1 MNQDQIENVFLAF
14 ANHSFRANPENLRK
28 VFHEIEQHFC
38 TDEKEFSRARAM
50 AGLIITLAKIKNP
63 VSAGEQT
70 KKILPPELNFFQQA
84 AINTAFEAIYGYRDD
99 YCESSC
105 FYGGRRKRWEYDIF
119 TGATRINC
127 LECEQLEFVEIL
139 EQIINGYD
147 YLEMYEFK
155 SLITS
160 GRDWIKTI
168 VSLFNSGGETDIKEI
183 TVLQFPEV
191 LGLEAPTVKGAFTG
205 YLRIIMAYSLS
216 KFLMQRKNNRLR
228 LRQCAWCGKFD
239 VSGKARP
246 RINPKTKEPFLAFC
260 GGTSCKDH
268 YYRDRRKEEKY
279 STADMRDYHSK

>member
-28 VFHEIEQHFC
+28 VFHEIEQHFY
-38 TDEKEFSRARAM
+38 TDEKEFTRARAM

-63 VSAGEQT
+63 VSAGEHT

-99 YCESSC
+99 YCESLC
-105 FYGGRRKRWEYDIF
+105 FYSGRSKRWEYGLF
-119 TGATRINC
+119 TGHARINC

-147 YLEMYEFK
+147 YLEIDEFK
-155 SLITS
+155 SLVMS
-160 GRDWIKTI
+160 SRNCIKTV
-168 VSLFNSGGETDIKEI
+168 VSLFDSGGETDIKETI
-183 TVLQFPEV
+183 VLQFPEV
-191 LGLEAPTVKGAFTG
+191 IGLDVPTVKGAFAG
-205 YLRIIMAYSLS
+205 YLRIIMAYSLG

-228 LRQCAWCGKFD
+228 LKQCAWCGKFD

-260 GGTSCKDH
+260 GGASCKDH

-279 STADMRDYHSK
+279 GTAYMRDHRSK